1 MNRSAQASLGS
12 VASGAPSVSRVAS
25 TIFVVVCLL
34 PWTSFGTNNLDSQ
47 PWPLL
52 FGILLIATFS
62 GKLASTRNL
71 KLAIFAIV
79 LGLYVAAINS
89 SSSGFIIIRA
99 FYNYIS
105 FFIVLLVFLTI
116 LDHFKPPIR
125 IIRFMNYIW
134 IAGALIQIVQP
145 GLIAAIG
152 KARTTAERG
161 LTSLSPEPTFFAIY
175 LIFSSLLLFQLRG
188 FDHRKDLR
196 LHVINLLAVALL
208 ARSSMGLLMIV
219 VGFCAYVIYLMTRIK
234 IKKRIIVG
242 LGIIA
247 GLGIVVVFVF
257 RTYFAES
264 RVASLVDALAER
276 GVLGIIQYDASM
288 NVRIEHVVF
297 SIHGAVRNY
306 LLPGGFDSFSETRVA
321 IVDSY
326 GGYFWYGTESD
337 KIMSWSGDW
346 LYSLGIFGL
355 LSLAFIATAAY
366 DRTRESFFFL
376 GLVFV
381 LLFSAIPV
389 AFPLVPML
397 FATMIH
403 RIRVRS

>member
-1 MNRSAQASLGS
+1 MNRSAQASLGA
-12 VASGAPSVSRVAS
+12 VASGAPSLSRVAS

-52 FGILLIATFS
+52 FGLLLIATFS

-71 KLAIFAIV
+71 NLAVFAII
-79 LGLYVAAINS
+79 LGLYVAAVNS
-89 SSSGFIIIRA
+89 STSGFIIVRA

-105 FFIVLLVFLTI
+105 FFIVLLIFLTI

-125 IIRFMNYIW
+125 TIRVMNYIW
-134 IAGALIQIVQP
+134 IVAALIQIVQP
-145 GLIAAIG
+145 GLIAALG
-152 KARTTAERG
+152 KARTTADRG

-188 FDHRKDLR
+188 FDHKKDLS
-196 LHVINLLAVALL
+196 LHVINLLAIAVL
-208 ARSSMGLLMIV
+208 ARSSMGLLMV
-219 VGFCAYVIYLMTRIK
+219 VLCFGFFVIYLM
-234 IKKRIIVG
+234 KKLKLKKQIMVG

-247 GLGIVVVFVF
+247 GLGIVVAFVF

-264 RVASLVDALAER
+264 RVASLVDALAGR

-297 SIHGAVRNY
+297 SVHGAVRNY
-306 LLPGGFDSFSETRVA
+306 LLPGGFDSFSENREA

-326 GGYFWYGTESD
+326 GGYFWYGTASD

-346 LYSLGIFGL
+346 LYSLGIFGF
-355 LSLAFIATAAY
+355 LSLAFVALAAY
-366 DRTRESFFFL
+366 DRTREGFFFL

-381 LLFSAIPV
+381 LLFSAVPV

-403 RIRVRS
+403 RVRVRS